1 MPGLHVYGL
10 FFPSKHMLE
19 AKWHP
24 YVDEEER
31 RSEDKSQIRWSDAA
45 GGGGAEVQV
54 EDEQRSNQ

>member
-1 MPGLHVYGL
+1 MFMASFP
-10 FFPSKHMLE
+10 PSKHMLE

-45 GGGGAEVQV
+45 GGGGEEEQV
-54 EDEQRSNQ
+54 GVSSLAA